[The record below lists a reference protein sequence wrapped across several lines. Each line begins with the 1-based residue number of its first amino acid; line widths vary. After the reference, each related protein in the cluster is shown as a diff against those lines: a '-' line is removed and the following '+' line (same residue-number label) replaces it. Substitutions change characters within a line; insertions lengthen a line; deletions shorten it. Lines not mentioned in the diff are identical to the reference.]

1 MIHSFLLIGQSNA
14 AGRGFA
20 EETAPLDNLGGRL
33 KILRNGL
40 WAKMFRP
47 INPDRS
53 FAGVSFAES
62 FATAYATA
70 HEGVDVGIIPC
81 ADGGTAISQWM
92 PGEILF
98 DNAVHCAKMAMRK
111 SDLKGI
117 LWHQGESDANPQKYP
132 LYKEKF
138 TTMMNALKE
147 ALGCPDL
154 PVVIGG
160 LGDYLGACENF
171 PEIARN
177 YHHVN
182 EILTDLGKTYP
193 NCAFAPA
200 TGLDSNPDKL
210 HFSAA
215 AQIEFGIRYY
225 KAYET
230 LAPKAE
236 APHQEAP
243 TPTTERS
250 AIELL

>member
-40 WAKMFRP
+40 WVKMFRP
-47 INPDRS
+47 INPDRAFS
-53 FAGVSFAES
+53 GVSFAES

-98 DNAVHCAKMAMRK
+98 DNAVQCAKLAMRK
-111 SDLKGI
+111 SELKGI
-117 LWHQGESDANPQKYP
+117 LWHQGESDAHRERYP

-138 TTMMNALKE
+138 TVMMNALKE

-160 LGDYLGACENF
+160 LGDYLRECETF
-171 PEIARN
+171 PEIALQ
-177 YHHVN
+177 YPHVN
-182 EILTDLGKTYP
+182 EVLRDLGKTYP

-200 TGLDSNPDKL
+200 EGLGSNPDKL
-210 HFSAA
+210 HFSAK
-215 AQIEFGIRYY
+215 AQMEFGIRYY

-236 APHQEAP
+236 TPHQEPP
-243 TPTTERS
+243 TEATERS